1 MAVNT
6 PAPSPVSLSHEQA
19 PRWSNRD
26 ANVLAS
32 LSIWLIK
39 VIKVPQLIMVFGV
52 LLYWNGCHRFVRQ
65 IQLRRLLSLGQD
77 RKVRRFQSVVST
89 YSFQIPQ
96 IPYQAYKQ
104 SMVKNRWVKRPK
116 TPWANLRSHFIGEN
130 NSQSHGELSSHKRT
144 TRKIFTFFLVVRGDK
159 PGNEV
164 IQ

>member
-39 VIKVPQLIMVFGV
+39 VIKVPQLIMVFWV

-116 TPWANLRSHFIGEN
+116 KHPGRTWGHISLAKTTANLMGNYLRIKERRGRYLPFFW
-130 NSQSHGELSSHKRT
+130 LSGG
-144 TRKIFTFFLVVRGDK
+144 IN
-159 PGNEV
+159 PGMK
-164 IQ
+164 